1 MTFDPKTTA
10 DVRMIHYNLSSS
22 ATITNNSKIIFN
34 NKTESSSG
42 TNVSFDS
49 SGNLTLDEKCSYY
62 MIFNPDITRQTPLSS
77 NRYVDIS
84 MYKHGSTPSEDTQM
98 LPNDGAS
105 NVEFRATTANF
116 SNLSLVVTLKNP
128 KDTYSFRY
136 WNSNGNSATVNTQN
150 HLMIMEFY

>member
-1 MTFDPKTTA
+1 MTFNPKTTA

-34 NKTESSSG
+34 NKTESSPG

-62 MIFNPDITRQTPLSS
+62 MIFNPDITRGS
-77 NRYVDIS
+77 NLESNKYIDIS
-84 MYKHGSTPSEDTQM
+84 MYKHGSNPSYDTQM

-105 NVEFRATTANF
+105 NVEFRGTYQEF

-128 KDTYSFRY
+128 TDTYSFRY